1 MNRLMTETQRPTPEV
16 TLLPHERPLL
26 TPREVAKILDKSLTQ
41 TYEAI
46 HRGEL
51 PSVKIGS
58 IYVPRLALEHLLAH
72 GRLPECSAE
81 HLQLAA

>member
-1 MNRLMTETQRPTPEV
+1 MLNPPPSPESPA
-16 TLLPHERPLL
+16 LPFPRPLL

-58 IYVPRLALEHLLAH
+58 IYVPRVALEHLLAH
-72 GRLPECSAE
+72 GRLPECSAK